1 MICTDNLIE
10 KLHTL
15 MEFSAL
21 INSTLDTSLVRQR
34 AIEASTR
41 LLNADAGSLLLVDH
55 ENGELFFEVATGE
68 KGGKLKEMRLKIG
81 EGIAGWVAQT
91 GEAVIVDNVQDDW
104 RFCSVADRISEYQT
118 HTLLAVP
125 VRVGSRTVG
134 VLQAVNKQV
143 GTFSSEDRDLLMSLA
158 HQVAPAIENSQMY
171 EMMRDTFY
179 GVSMALAEALEK
191 RDYYTG
197 GHTNRVSTYCMAIA
211 GQLGLGEKEMET
223 LWLSSIL
230 HDVGKIG
237 VLDSVLQKPGRL
249 DEKEFAIMSM
259 HSQYGSE
266 ILSHIKSLREIVP
279 GVRAHHEQFNGSGYP
294 DKLAAEEIPLIARII
309 SVADAF
315 DAMTSD
321 RPYRKALSRK
331 EAFSE
336 LERNKGRQFDP
347 DIVDAFVAVH
357 RAV

>member
-1 MICTDNLIE
+1 MAIADDLTE

-21 INSTLDTSLVRQR
+21 INSSLDTSLVRQR

-41 LLNADAGSLLLVDH
+41 LLDADAGSLLLVDQDRS
-55 ENGELFFEVATGE
+55 ELYFEVATGE
-68 KGGKLKEMRLKIG
+68 KGDKLKEMRLKIG

-91 GEAVIVDNVQDDW
+91 GEPVIVDDVHEDP
-104 RFCSVADRISEYQT
+104 RFCSVADHISDYRT

-125 VRVGSRTVG
+125 VRAGGRIIG
-134 VLQAVNKQV
+134 VLQAVNKIS
-143 GTFSSEDRDLLMSLA
+143 GTFTPEDRDLLMSLA
-158 HQVAPAIENSQMY
+158 HQVAPAIENALMY
-171 EMMRDTFY
+171 EMMRETFY
-179 GVSMALAEALEK
+179 GVSLALAEALEK

-197 GHTNRVSTYCMAIA
+197 GHTNRVSSYCMAIA
-211 GQLGLGEKEMET
+211 GQLGLSEKEMET

-237 VLDSVLQKPGRL
+237 VLDHVLQKPGRL
-249 DEKEFAIMSM
+249 DEKEFEIMSR

-266 ILSHIKSLREIVP
+266 ILSHIKSLRDIVP
-279 GVRAHHEQFNGSGYP
+279 GVRAHHEQFNGTGYP
-294 DKLAAEEIPLIARII
+294 DGLASDEIPLIARII

-331 EAFSE
+331 EAFAE
-336 LERNKGRQFDP
+336 LERNKGKQFDP
-347 DIVDAFVAVH
+347 DVVSAFLAVH
-357 RAV
+357 RSN

>member
-1 MICTDNLIE
+1 MICTENLIE
-10 KLHTL
+10 KLNTL

-21 INSTLDTSLVRQR
+21 INSSLDTSLVRQH
-34 AIEASTR
+34 AIEASIR
-41 LLNADAGSLLLVDH
+41 LLNADAGSLLLVDPDS
-55 ENGELFFEVATGE
+55 GELFFEVATGE
-68 KGGKLKEMRLKIG
+68 QGDKLKEMRLKIG
-81 EGIAGWVAQT
+81 EGIAGWVVQN
-91 GEAVIVDNVQDDW
+91 GEAVIVDNAHEDS
-104 RFCSVADRISEYQT
+104 RFCQTADIVSEYQT
-118 HTLLAVP
+118 MSLLSVP
-125 VRVGSRTVG
+125 VRVGSRIVG
-134 VLQAVNKQV
+134 VLQAVNKQA
-143 GTFSSEDRDLLMSLA
+143 GPFTTEDRDLLMSLA
-158 HQVAPAIENSQMY
+158 YQVGPAIENSRMY

-197 GHTNRVSTYCMAIA
+197 GHTNRVSSYCMAIA
-211 GQLGLGEKEMET
+211 GQLGLGEKDTET

-249 DEKEFAIMSM
+249 NDKEFEIMSM

-266 ILSHIKSLREIVP
+266 ILSHIKGLREIVP

-294 DKLAAEEIPLIARII
+294 DGLKEDEIPLLAKII

-321 RPYRKALSRK
+321 RPYRKALSRR
-331 EAFSE
+331 EAFAE
-336 LERNKGRQFDP
+336 LQLHKGKQFDP
-347 DIVDAFVAVH
+347 DIVDAFVA
-357 RAV
+357 AYANK